1 MRLSKNFVLSEITR
15 SNTAKRLG
23 IDNEPTKK
31 DLENLQRIITNLIQ
45 PIRDHLGPVRISSGY
60 RSKELNR
67 AIGGSRNPIS
77 QHCKGEALDIQFWK
91 DGQMCNKEIY
101 DWIIDNAVEFDQMI
115 NEFDF
120 CWIHISLKKSKNRR
134 EVLEAY
140 KNDDGD
146 TKYRYAPDIITL

>member
-15 SNTAKRLG
+15 SNTANRLG

-31 DLENLQRIITNLIQ
+31 DLENIQRLITNILQ
-45 PIRDHLGPVRISSGY
+45 PMRDALGPIRISSGY
-60 RSKELNR
+60 RNKELNV
-67 AIGGSRNPIS
+67 AIGGSSRS

-101 DWIIDNAVEFDQMI
+101 DWIIDNAIEFDQMI

-120 CWIHISLKKSKNRR
+120 SWIHISLKKSNNRR

-140 KNDDGD
+140 KDKDGD